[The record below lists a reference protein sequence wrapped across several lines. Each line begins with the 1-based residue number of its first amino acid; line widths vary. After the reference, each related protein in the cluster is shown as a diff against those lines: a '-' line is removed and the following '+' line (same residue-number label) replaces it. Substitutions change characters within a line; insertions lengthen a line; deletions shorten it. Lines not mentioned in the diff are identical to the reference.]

1 MKLKELAKVIRS
13 KNAGPFYY
21 TFDIIFKNYSDFN
34 IVRKQN
40 LITPG
45 SISKMYN
52 LPTSKI
58 KIFEYKPAFAIK
70 ITIPRPVPSGD
81 IEDTDVYGAQQHA
94 PLLDISVQ
102 KWL

>member
-1 MKLKELAKVIRS
+1 MKLKEIAKIIRS
-13 KNAGPFYY
+13 KNAGPFYC
-21 TFDIIFKNYSDFN
+21 TFDIIFKDYSDLDM
-34 IVRKQN
+34 VLKQN
-40 LITPG
+40 LITPE

-70 ITIPRPVPSGD
+70 ITIPRLVPSGD
-81 IEDTDVYGAQQHA
+81 IEDTDIYGAQQHA

-102 KWL
+102 K